1 MNQKQGEKFLKYEYL
16 QIFYET
22 CIVVC
27 ISAGENKMYF
37 IDLSPNKS
45 PHQPI
50 LKDTQ
55 RQTRI

>member
-27 ISAGENKMYF
+27 ISAGEN
-37 IDLSPNKS
+37 
-45 PHQPI
+45 
-50 LKDTQ
+50 
-55 RQTRI
+55 